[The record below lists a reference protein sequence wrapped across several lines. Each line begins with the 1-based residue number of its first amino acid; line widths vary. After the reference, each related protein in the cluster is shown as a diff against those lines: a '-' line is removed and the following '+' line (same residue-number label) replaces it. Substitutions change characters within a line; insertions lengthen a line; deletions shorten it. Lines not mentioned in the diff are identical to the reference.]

1 MELKDI
7 YLFENLSAP
16 QMDRLKQISI
26 SREYKKGNILFHE
39 GDEPKSLHV
48 LVKGALKVYK
58 TDFKG
63 NELVMKY
70 FYPVSLIAE
79 LAHLD
84 HIPYP
89 ATAAFETDG
98 KVIALNFSAFEKEF
112 LRNPDISLV
121 IIRSLSKKLRDLEG
135 VISRNLTQDA
145 TVRVAKFIYE
155 NEDIF
160 LQLKQNKISSILNLT
175 PETLSRTLKKFKD
188 GGILENRNRK
198 FLLLQKEKLREFF

>member
-7 YLFENLSAP
+7 YLFENLDDR
-16 QMDRLKQISI
+16 QWERLKMISVT
-26 SREYKKGNILFHE
+26 REYKKGNTLFFE
-39 GDEPKSLHV
+39 GDEPRYLHI
-48 LVKGALKVYK
+48 LVRGALKVYK

-63 NELVMKY
+63 NELVLKY

-89 ATAAFETDG
+89 ATAVFETDG
-98 KVIALNFSAFEKEF
+98 KVIALNFRAFEEEF
-112 LRNPDISLV
+112 LKNPDISLA
-121 IIRSLSKKLRDLEG
+121 IIRSLTKKLRDLEG

-145 TVRVAKFIYE
+145 TARVAKFIHE
-155 NEDIF
+155 NDELF
-160 LQLKQNKISSILNLT
+160 LQLKQHKISSILNLT

-188 GGILENRNRK
+188 EGILENRNRK
-198 FLLLQKEKLREFF
+198 FLILQKERLKEFF